1 MDYLTYPFTI
11 DKIYSTTGMDAICT
25 TSYNAQSGSSPISFR
40 WMTYPYPILYEY
52 NSRGFRDKEWP
63 SNLDDVVWCLGD
75 SFTKGVGVPYEHTW
89 PSILQTNSKKRC
101 INLGIDGAANR
112 LLLNIAKQII
122 SEYNPK
128 YMVIMWSYKHRR
140 YEDPWKFIHYEE
152 NICSSKDIEDF
163 KDCFNTVNSLL
174 PNIYNTTVPTDISD
188 LTQLNNTL
196 HRYELLDFGRDG
208 SHFDY
213 LTAEPIVDS
222 IIQHFNFR
230 RYDNEL

>member
-1 MDYLTYPFTI
+1 MDYLTYPFNMN
-11 DKIYSTTGMDAICT
+11 KIYSTTGMDNIDTRALSIKPL
-25 TSYNAQSGSSPISFR
+25 SSPRDWI
-40 WMTYPYPILYEY
+40 TYPYPIVYEY

-63 SNLDDVVWCLGD
+63 TNLDDIVWCLGD

-89 PSILQTNSKKRC
+89 PFILQTNSKKRC

-128 YMVIMWSYKHRR
+128 YMIIMWSYKHRR
-140 YEDPWKFIHYEE
+140 YKDPWKFIHYEE
-152 NICSSKDIEDF
+152 DEHNSKSVEEF
-163 KDCFNTVNSLL
+163 RYCFNTVNDLL
-174 PNIYNTTVPTDISD
+174 PNIYNTTVPVDVSD
-188 LTQLNNTL
+188 LTQLNNIL
-196 HRYELLDFGRDG
+196 HEYELLDFGRDG
-208 SHFDY
+208 HHFDY

-222 IIQHFNFR
+222 IIQHFNFK